1 MTELLIDKSSFY
13 PEALLYPKLSDDMV
27 RRSVPYGAVRQF
39 AQRSEIHKPG
49 ARCWDFLIVLEGELL
64 VTCPTALEGE
74 IIVSRHHGGEFVG
87 NTYLLTE
94 REMLVGLGAS
104 SGARTLSIP
113 HEQFR
118 RYLTSEPDIAD
129 IIVPAFMYRCM
140 SLVAQMQGG
149 ALVIGPRQ
157 AADTLR
163 IQRFLSGNRHPNRL
177 LDPEIDPEAEGIL
190 AAMKLTMQEF
200 PVVIA
205 GSTILRNPDNATLAE
220 SLGLFEAVPDGR
232 SFDVAIVGAGPAGLA
247 AAVYAASEGLQT
259 VVIEGESPGGQ
270 AGTSSRIENY
280 LGFPA
285 GISGA
290 DLAALA
296 QAQAQKF
303 GAKLVVSQNVSAIQC
318 GARPFVLH
326 LERGKAINAKKRDHR
341 DRRSLPHPKS
351 SEFARVRNG
360 RHPLLRYVHRGSPL
374 SWRGSHRR
382 GRREF
387 GWSSGDVLVRLRQP
401 CAYAD
406 SRIGARRQHVGVSRQ
421 PDPRFETHH
430 AASRKRDR
438 RT

>member
-1 MTELLIDKSSFY
+1 MSELLIDKSSFY
-13 PEALLYPKLSDDMV
+13 PEALLSPKLSDDMV
-27 RRSVPYGAVRQF
+27 RRSVPYGVVRQF
-39 AQRSEIHKPG
+39 EQRSEIHKPG

-149 ALVIGPRQ
+149 ALIIGARQ

-205 GSTILRNPDNATLAE
+205 GSTILQNPDNATLAE

-247 AAVYAASEGLQT
+247 TAVYAASEGLQT

-296 QAQAQKF
+296 
-303 GAKLVVSQNVSAIQC
+303 
-318 GARPFVLH
+318 
-326 LERGKAINAKKRDHR
+326 
-341 DRRSLPHPKS
+341 
-351 SEFARVRNG
+351 
-360 RHPLLRYVHRGSPL
+360 
-374 SWRGSHRR
+374 
-382 GRREF
+382 
-387 GWSSGDVLVRLRQP
+387 
-401 CAYAD
+401 
-406 SRIGARRQHVGVSRQ
+406 
-421 PDPRFETHH
+421 
-430 AASRKRDR
+430 
-438 RT
+438 